1 MLWLKRYIEYMKSW
15 EFGTD
20 IEESFFVD
28 SGLTYSGSAATS
40 LSGLAHLETENVS
53 ILTNGATHNSKVVA
67 SAAVALDVS
76 ATKAQVGLPYN
87 STLQTMRLEAGATD
101 GTAQGKVKRIDEATV
116 RLFRTVNAMVGG
128 DLTTLD
134 RISFRSA
141 ADSMDEP
148 VPLFTGD
155 KSIEMPSGF
164 DQDGYVVVQQDLP
177 LPMTLISVIARA
189 QTFD

>member
-1 MLWLKRYIEYMKSW
+1 
-15 EFGTD
+15 
-20 IEESFFVD
+20 
-28 SGLTYSGSAATS
+28 
-40 LSGLAHLETENVS
+40 
-53 ILTNGATHNSKVVA
+53 
-67 SAAVALDVS
+67 
-76 ATKAQVGLPYN
+76 
-87 STLQTMRLEAGATD
+87 MRLEAGATD